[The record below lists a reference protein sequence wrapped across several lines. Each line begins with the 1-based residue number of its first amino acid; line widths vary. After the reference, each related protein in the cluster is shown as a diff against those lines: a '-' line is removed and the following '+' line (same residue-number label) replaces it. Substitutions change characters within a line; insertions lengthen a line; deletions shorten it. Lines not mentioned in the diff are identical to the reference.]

1 MKTYEKCRIL
11 IFAYLC
17 GLALAYHIDRTA
29 TLSGISSIVKI
40 SSVKEDTLIVQSS
53 TSTIT
58 VLKGNSF

>member
-11 IFAYLC
+11 VFSYLC

-29 TLSGISSIVKI
+29 TLSGLSNIVKVNA
-40 SSVKEDTLIVQSS
+40 VKEDTLIVQSS